1 MMHFRT
7 ALTAI
12 FALSILAVTAHPGLA
27 ASPKCNSELR
37 QCNSHCRLV
46 YESKR
51 ANRVCQNRCKDDFYV
66 CKAKLS

>member
-12 FALSILAVTAHPGLA
+12 FALSILAVTAYPGLA

-37 QCNSHCRLV
+37 QCNSHCHLV